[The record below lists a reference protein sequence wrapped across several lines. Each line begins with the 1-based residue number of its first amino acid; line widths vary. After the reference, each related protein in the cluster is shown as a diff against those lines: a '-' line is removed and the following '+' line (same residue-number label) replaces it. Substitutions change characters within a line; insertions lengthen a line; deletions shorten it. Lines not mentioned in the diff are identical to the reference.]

1 MPAKIID
8 ANDIMTR
15 KFIRWAEQYVEFEE
29 DFFGFQDWQAT
40 TLAFISDKKHF
51 DLYQLRR
58 QLDNEKIILDQKYFD
73 IAKNILTCT
82 GKDEEEGGNGQ
93 TEEG

>member
-51 DLYQLRR
+51 NLYQLRR

-73 IAKNILTCT
+73 IARAKL
-82 GKDEEEGGNGQ
+82 EEGGNGQ
-93 TEEG
+93 TEEI